1 MPVSN
6 DIMPPHSGP
15 AEKALVDGVV
25 AGFDFDIR
33 VGDVWNPQ
41 RAPAVILP
49 WLAWALSVDDWDENW
64 TDERKRAVIAA
75 SVNVHRHKGTVSSI
89 RAALAAMGYGDARL
103 IEDADLPR
111 IGGEGLLIGG
121 TWEIGDETWVLGP
134 TDPSWADYWIEVQT
148 AIPGRDAARLA
159 ERLRTVAPA
168 RCRLRTITLSGAFY
182 TIGDGL
188 WLIGDDIAIGNI
200 YEVE

>member
-1 MPVSN
+1 MPISD
-6 DIMPPHSGP
+6 DIMPPHSGA
-15 AEKALVDGVV
+15 AERALVNGVV
-25 AGFDFDIR
+25 SGFGFDIR
-33 VGDVWNPQ
+33 VGDIWNPE
-41 RAPAVILP
+41 RAPEAFLP

-64 TDERKRAVIAA
+64 SEDRKRAVIAA
-75 SVNVHRHKGTVSSI
+75 SVDVHRHKGTVASV
-89 RAALAAMGYGDARL
+89 RAALTAMGYGTAAI

-121 TWEIGDETWVLGP
+121 TWENGDEVWLIGP
-134 TDPSWADYWIEVQT
+134 EDPSWADYWIELQT

-159 ERLRTVAPA
+159 ERLRSVAPA
-168 RCRLRTITLSGAFY
+168 RCRLRAITLAGAFY

-200 YEVE
+200 YEA